1 MILFMESEQW
11 QWASGIRSH
20 TGAGQGC
27 QVASPSSVSGD
38 EEDARR
44 KDILPACLCLCW
56 ACDSPYELICIISD
70 DLISKWLHSAC
81 PCPSQSLFRLMG
93 SNSLFRYVSWVS
105 SGSGEICHFSNSK
118 SLLSTTFP
126 VFKPKK
132 WFCTISKAMAIE
144 KMNTCVDR
152 CLIIIV
158 IFVFS
163 GSLPAVLLNLEKAA
177 VTLVVIST
185 IRDSFHM

>member
-1 MILFMESEQW
+1 MSVSKSVNW
-11 QWASGIRSH
+11 RSSAPDVGWAKEEWAKSLYLPL
-20 TGAGQGC
+20 
-27 QVASPSSVSGD
+27 VASLL
-38 EEDARR
+38 RF
-44 KDILPACLCLCW
+44 
-56 ACDSPYELICIISD
+56 
-70 DLISKWLHSAC
+70 H
-81 PCPSQSLFRLMG
+81 
-93 SNSLFRYVSWVS
+93 RYVRWVS
-105 SGSGEICHFSNSK
+105 IGSGEICPFSNSK

-132 WFCTISKAMAIE
+132 WFCTFSKAMAIE
-144 KMNTCVDR
+144 KMNMCVDR